1 MFSWKSSPARL
12 TTWPGSPDS
21 VTLLRSLA
29 QPFPATDEP
38 ATLIEDIAA
47 RIRQTLRPTRC
58 VIWLFTDADEGDYP
72 TVAWIGA
79 RPPPEVSCRQTNA
92 RPEKPGVRPVSCLA
106 GGPLQVA
113 CVEAGLSLVTPLLA
127 QGELAGWLGV
137 GPAKHGRAYP
147 PEICYFLEVLAD
159 RVAAHLHT
167 ERLRQRLGRSVWELR
182 RAYRQVIKA
191 QEQERC
197 LLAGLLHDETLQ
209 HLADLSVR
217 LGLLRSRPE
226 TDPAGLVDLQQR
238 VARTDRR
245 LREIVR
251 GVHPAILTD
260 LGLVEAVI
268 AFLETVALQP
278 QGPLPRITLT
288 IEGFGEARLPE
299 AGLELALYRVAQNA
313 VTNALKHGQPSQ
325 LDLHLG
331 WGDKVVELRVQDDGF
346 GTEMTIEAAARA
358 GHFGL
363 LTMRERI
370 EAFGGTFALHSER
383 GSGVRVVAVVL
394 VSLPTPAPRQIERY
408 VIDLAE
414 SSTR

>member
-1 MFSWKSSPARL
+1 M
-12 TTWPGSPDS
+12 T
-21 VTLLRSLA
+21 VLRSLA
-29 QPFPATDEP
+29 QPLPAADEP
-38 ATLIEDIAA
+38 ATLLEDIAT
-47 RIRQTLRPTRC
+47 RIRQALRPTRYL
-58 VIWLFTDADEGDYP
+58 IWLFRDAGECDQPD
-72 TVAWIGA
+72 VAWLGV
-79 RPPPEVSCRQTNA
+79 RPPSDVRCL
-92 RPEKPGVRPVSCLA
+92 RPSAQPAKPGVRPVDRLA
-106 GGPLQVA
+106 DGPFQAA
-113 CVEAGLSLVTPLLA
+113 CVEAGMSLVVPLLA
-127 QGELAGWLGV
+127 QREVAGWLGV
-137 GPAKHGRAYP
+137 GSPKHERAYP

-167 ERLRQRLGRSVWELR
+167 ERLRQRLDRSVWELR
-182 RAYRQVIKA
+182 RAYRQIIEA

-325 LDLHLG
+325 LDLHLD